1 MARIEL
7 SDALNNSIQ
16 ELKRVQGEL
25 YERLKTEVELV
36 RQFTQDFPE
45 IYILESEQAKKDRL
59 RKGSATRKI
68 PNSIVTIMLSIMIL
82 L

>member
-25 YERLKTEVELV
+25 YERLKTEMELV

-45 IYILESEQAKKDRL
+45 IYILESE
-59 RKGSATRKI
+59 
-68 PNSIVTIMLSIMIL
+68 
-82 L
+82 